1 MFIGTFS
8 HSFDDKGRLTLP
20 ARFREELAP
29 GVVVTKGVDNCLFV
43 YPRTVFE
50 ARAERMAQLP
60 LAERNAQRHFFANA
74 SDDIPDRQGRVHIP
88 THLRDYA
95 GLDGEAVITGLFD
108 HLEIWHPARW
118 AAVSSQEDSE
128 ALAERLRA
136 YGI

>member
-8 HSFDDKGRLTLP
+8 HSLDDKGRLTLP

-29 GVVVTKGVDNCLFV
+29 GVVVTRGIDNCLFV
-43 YPRTVFE
+43 YPRAVFE
-50 ARAERMAQLP
+50 ARAERIAQLP

-74 SDDIPDRQGRVHIP
+74 SDDVPDKQGRVLIP
-88 THLRDYA
+88 AHLREYS
-95 GLDGEAVITGLFD
+95 GLESEAVITGLFD

-118 AAVSSQEDSE
+118 AAFNAQGDSE